1 MRRSSASYRA
11 APPGTHLQALTPVWR
26 VLHPWVRPNQS
37 PVPSPAVTSTSIV
50 LSEGTAPQT
59 GLPGLRQPGL
69 FLANG
74 PPSPCPPPS
83 WPTSNPLSS
92 VSGEGR
98 EVRLGLGRL
107 ELPHALPL
115 GYLSVMGRVP
125 AQFWKHWSWGGGG
138 SAFPSALIA
147 ASLRMKEGSLRQELR
162 QCPGRP
168 GHCSLS
174 KGLGPRASQG

>member
-59 GLPGLRQPGL
+59 GLPGLRQPL
-69 FLANG
+69 LSKWLSLSLSPTLMAHLQPTFLSIWRGKGSQTWA
-74 PPSPCPPPS
+74 
-83 WPTSNPLSS
+83 
-92 VSGEGR
+92 R
-98 EVRLGLGRL
+98 EVRTPPCPAIGLSV
-107 ELPHALPL
+107 
-115 GYLSVMGRVP
+115 SVMGRVP
-125 AQFWKHWSWGGGG
+125 AQFWRHWSWGGGG

-168 GHCSLS
+168 GHCILS

>member
-1 MRRSSASYRA
+1 MAPVPTGGPTNTRRPPLRRSSASYRA

-74 PPSPCPPPS
+74 SPSPCPPPS
-83 WPTSNPLSS
+83 WPTSSPLSS

-115 GYLSVMGRVP
+115 GCLSL
-125 AQFWKHWSWGGGG
+125 SWGG
-138 SAFPSALIA
+138 
-147 ASLRMKEGSLRQELR
+147 SLLSSGDIGVGVRVVLHSLL
-162 QCPGRP
+162 
-168 GHCSLS
+168 L
-174 KGLGPRASQG
+174 